1 MEEARR
7 EKTKRL
13 WVKDTNLKKNT
24 QAMWNVILRT
34 KRRPSHLPDRDSDC
48 SGGIPTE
55 TPGPEPSEGVVSE
68 GVVSLREGLRT
79 EPHISRL
86 AMLSIVLMR
95 VIYDPSTRTVSGSS
109 RGSPA
114 ESSRGIPS
122 CVSRVIRETRVRN
135 ADAKSWRSFDG
146 AAMWRWKLD
155 GRWINR

>member
-1 MEEARR
+1 VR
-7 EKTKRL
+7 
-13 WVKDTNLKKNT
+13 
-24 QAMWNVILRT
+24 
-34 KRRPSHLPDRDSDC
+34 
-48 SGGIPTE
+48 
-55 TPGPEPSEGVVSE
+55 VSCHW
-68 GVVSLREGLRT
+68 REGLRT

-109 RGSPA
+109 RGSPAEVSAPRLHGFSPRGCPA

-155 GRWINR
+155 GGGLTGRRASSTDQHGPEGGEELSPRENDSGLSLRENGSEILPCRGRIDYVT